1 MRILMTTTNSSL
13 MDGINR
19 HILSIA
25 PSLNAMPDV
34 EVAVCTTFRVGE
46 LNKSLEQ
53 QGVRC
58 FALNA
63 ESGHSFCVLANF
75 LHVMREFKPNLL
87 HIHVLPLFARVIIHF
102 FYQKVSC
109 VQTVHGIVRERGLS
123 KILNWLIDHIL
134 AINLKMTTFI
144 SNGVRRFYEN
154 GGGNYSNE
162 NSCVVYNPMDL
173 CEQDCSKE
181 TLHNLLKLPQ
191 NTILLGTA
199 CRIASIKNPV
209 LFTKVFC
216 HVLKKMPSAHAVII
230 GDGEKYL
237 LDEMKEVVL
246 QFEMTDRVHFLGYCP
261 NAKELI
267 AGLDCFVMTSRSEGM
282 PTALLEAMA
291 NGVLVAFMRGDG
303 GLQDL
308 DELNLKDGPFACIE
322 DAGDDA
328 ALAHSIVK
336 TLENQKLREGYIQ
349 NASRI
354 LTAKFSRKATSNI
367 LAEAYRK
374 VLEQ

>member
-25 PSLNAMPDV
+25 PSLNEMSDV
-34 EVAVCTTFRVGE
+34 EVAVCTTFRAGE

-63 ESGHSFCVLANF
+63 ESGHSFCVLTNF
-75 LHVMREFKPNLL
+75 LRVMREFKPDLL

-102 FYQKVSC
+102 FYRKVPC
-109 VQTVHGIVRERGLS
+109 VQTIHGIVRERGLS
-123 KILNWLIDHIL
+123 KILNCLIDHIL
-134 AINLKMTTFI
+134 AINLRMTAFI
-144 SNGVRRFYEN
+144 SNGVRWFYEN

-173 CEQDCSKE
+173 CEQGYSKDVV
-181 TLHNLLKLPQ
+181 HKLLKLPP

-216 HVLKKMPSAHAVII
+216 HVLKKIPSAHAVIV
-230 GDGEKYL
+230 GDGEKYF
-237 LDEMKEVVL
+237 LDEMKEVVS
-246 QFEMTDRVHFLGYCP
+246 QFNMGDRVHFLGYCP

-291 NGVLVAFMRGDG
+291 NGVLIAFMRGDG

-308 DELNLKDGPFACIE
+308 DELNLKDGPFACVE
-322 DAGDDA
+322 DAGDDV

-336 TLENQKLREGYIQ
+336 TLENQKLCESYIQ
-349 NASRI
+349 NSSRI
-354 LTAKFSRKATSNI
+354 LTEKFSRKATSNMLI
-367 LAEAYRK
+367 EAYRK
-374 VLEQ
+374 VFE